1 MTPSIFI
8 MTYVASEIKSEE
20 AF

>member
-1 MTPSIFI
+1 
-8 MTYVASEIKSEE
+8 MTYSVASEIKSEE